1 MVCARF
7 DFFMLSGQKKIF
19 LRSLFASLC
28 VVSNLAFAIKVEPGA
43 GVGLEF
49 TDNAKLTSDEDSS
62 DRVSDTIAVG
72 YVGLSFVEKEGKIQ
86 YDVNAALSKQIY
98 LDDSFADQQYF
109 NLGASAN
116 WEMLRNRFNWFLRD
130 RFSQRPIQELT
141 SNTPDN
147 LQDSNIFTFGANLNW
162 PISSVQNFTLT
173 PQFSQHYFEE
183 QSTDNEQL
191 SLAASWNYQAFRL
204 TSMGL
209 NLGIRNVDYTE
220 KDSSGQSRAGTDFLN
235 ASILFNTQFRRS
247 NFIVDIGTT
256 TVKRGDGSGGTGFS
270 GSGFTGSAAWIGDL
284 TKTST
289 LKTSFSTEL
298 TDASSVAFSADSPEN
313 SSVDNLEVTADVVRN
328 SLFHL
333 TYIRDDASLNSRYW
347 IESRKVRYSG
357 TLLTRETQAVGLM
370 FSRPITRLLSSSA
383 YLKFNRTKQLET
395 LRKDKRYTAGV
406 SLKYRMSRK
415 MNVLF
420 DVKFRKKNSNS
431 VSDNYDESSV
441 FVRLVYGFGDV
452 RRPTRAGGF

>member
-1 MVCARF
+1 
-7 DFFMLSGQKKIF
+7 MLSGQKKIF
-19 LRSLFASLC
+19 FRSVLVSLC
-28 VVSNLAFAIKVEPGA
+28 VVSNLALAIKIEP
-43 GVGLEF
+43 GVGLGVEY
-49 TDNAKLTSDEDSS
+49 TDNAKLTADEDSS
-62 DRVSDTIAVG
+62 SRISDTIAVG
-72 YVGLSFVEKEGKIQ
+72 YVGLNFVEKEGSIQ
-86 YDVNAALSKQIY
+86 YDVNTTLSKQVY
-98 LDDSFADQQYF
+98 LDDSFSDEQYF

-116 WEMLRNRFNWFLRD
+116 WEMIRNRFNWFLRD
-130 RFSQRPIQELT
+130 RFAQRPIKELT

-183 QSTDNEQL
+183 QSTDNQQL

-209 NLGIRNVDYTE
+209 NFGIRNVDYTE
-220 KDSSGQSRAGTDFLN
+220 KNTSGQSRSDTDFLN
-235 ASILFNTQFRRS
+235 ASVLFNTKFRRS

-256 TVKRGDGSGGTGFS
+256 TVKRGDGLGNSGFS
-270 GSGFTGSAAWIGDL
+270 GSGFTGKAEWIGDL
-284 TKTST
+284 TSAST
-289 LKTSFSTEL
+289 LRTSFSTEL

-357 TLLTRETQAVGLM
+357 TLLTRETQAVGLT
-370 FSRPITRLLSSSA
+370 FSRPITRLLSSSM
-383 YLKFNRTKQLET
+383 YLKYNRTKQLET
-395 LRKDKRYTAGV
+395 LRLDKRYTTGI

-415 MNVLF
+415 MNALF

-431 VSDNYDESSV
+431 AADKYDETSI

-452 RRPTRAGGF
+452 TRPTRAGGF

>member
-1 MVCARF
+1 
-7 DFFMLSGQKKIF
+7 MLSGQKKTFF
-19 LRSLFASLC
+19 LSVLVSLF
-28 VVSNLAFAIKVEPGA
+28 VVSNLALAIKIEPGV
-43 GVGLEF
+43 GVGVEY
-49 TDNAKLTSDEDSS
+49 TDNAKLTADENSS
-62 DRVSDTIAVG
+62 SRVSDTIAVG
-72 YVGLSFVEKEGKIQ
+72 YVGLKAFETEGEIQ
-86 YDVNAALSKQIY
+86 YDVNATLSKLIY
-98 LDDSFADQQYF
+98 LDDSFSDQQYF

-116 WEMLRNRFNWFLRD
+116 WEMIRNRFNWFLRD
-130 RFSQRPIQELT
+130 RFTQRPIRELT

-183 QSTDNEQL
+183 QTTDNQQL

-209 NLGIRNVDYTE
+209 NLGVRNVDYTE
-220 KDSSGQSRAGTDFLN
+220 ENTSGLSRSDTDFLN
-235 ASILFNTQFRRS
+235 ASVLFNTQFRRS
-247 NFIVDIGTT
+247 NFIFDLGVTK
-256 TVKRGDGSGGTGFS
+256 VERSDGSGNSGFS
-270 GSGFTGSAAWIGDL
+270 GSGFTGKVEWIGDL
-284 TKTST
+284 TSKST
-289 LKTSFSTEL
+289 LRTSFSTEL

-357 TLLTRETQAVGLM
+357 TLLTRETQAVGLT
-370 FSRPITRLLSSSA
+370 FSRPITRLLSSSI
-383 YLKFNRTKQLET
+383 YLKYNRTKQLET
-395 LRKDKRYTAGV
+395 LRLDKRYTTGI

-415 MNVLF
+415 MNALF

-431 VSDNYDESSV
+431 AADKYDETSI

-452 RRPTRAGGF
+452 TRPTRAGGF

>member
-1 MVCARF
+1 
-7 DFFMLSGQKKIF
+7 MLSGQQKIF
-19 LRSLFASLC
+19 FRSVLIGLC
-28 VVSNLAFAIKVEPGA
+28 VVSNLAFAIKIEPGV
-43 GVGLEF
+43 GVGVEY
-49 TDNAKLTSDEDSS
+49 TDNAKLTADNDSGN
-62 DRVSDTIAVG
+62 RVSDAIAIG
-72 YVGLSFVEKEGKIQ
+72 YVGLNFVEKEGNIQ

-116 WEMLRNRFNWFLRD
+116 WEVLRNRFNWFVRD
-130 RFSQRPIQELT
+130 RFNQRPIQELT

-173 PQFSQHYFEE
+173 PQLSQHYFEK
-183 QSTDNEQL
+183 QSTDNQQL

-209 NLGIRNVDYTE
+209 NLGARAVDYTE
-220 KDSSGQSRAGTDFLN
+220 ENSSGQSRSDTDFLN
-235 ASILFNTQFRRS
+235 ASILFNTRFRRS
-247 NFIVDIGTT
+247 NLVFDIGTT
-256 TVKRGDGSGGTGFS
+256 SVKQSDGSNNSGFS
-270 GSGFTGSAAWIGDL
+270 GSGFTGKVEWIGDL
-284 TKTST
+284 TSSSN
-289 LKTSFSTEL
+289 LRTSFSTEL
-298 TDASSVAFSADSPEN
+298 TDASSVAFSADNPEN

-357 TLLTRETQAVGLM
+357 TLLTRETQAVGLTLN
-370 FSRPITRLLSSSA
+370 RPITRLLSSSA

-395 LRKDKRYTAGV
+395 LRKDKRYTAGA
-406 SLKYRMSRK
+406 SLKYLMSRK
-415 MNVLF
+415 MNALF

-431 VSDNYDESSV
+431 VDDKYDEFSV
-441 FVRLVYGFGDV
+441 FIRLVYGFGDV
-452 RRPTRAGGF
+452 TRPTRSGGF

>member
-1 MVCARF
+1 
-7 DFFMLSGQKKIF
+7 MLSGQQK
-19 LRSLFASLC
+19 LFFQSVLAGLC
-28 VVSNLAFAIKVEPGA
+28 VVSNLAFAIKFEPG
-43 GVGLEF
+43 VGIGAEY
-49 TDNAKLTSDEDSS
+49 TDNAKLTPDSDS
-62 DRVSDTIAVG
+62 DNRVSDTVVVG
-72 YVGLSFVEKEGKIQ
+72 YVGLGFVEKEGEIQ
-86 YDVNAALSKQIY
+86 YDVNAALSKQTY
-98 LDDSFADQQYF
+98 LNDSFSDQEYF
-109 NLGASAN
+109 NLNASAN
-116 WEMLRNRFNWFLRD
+116 WEMLKDRLSWFVSD
-130 RFSQRPIQELT
+130 RYSQRLIQELT

-147 LQDSNIFTFGANLNW
+147 LQDSNIFTFGANINFH
-162 PISSVQNFTLT
+162 ISSIQNLSLV

-183 QSTDNEQL
+183 QTTDNQQL

-209 NLGIRNVDYTE
+209 NFSARNVDYTE
-220 KDSSGQSRAGTDFLN
+220 EDALGPSRADTDFLT

-256 TVKRGDGSGGTGFS
+256 KVKRDTGLNDSGFS
-270 GSGFTGSAAWIGDL
+270 GSGFTGSAAWIADL
-284 TKTST
+284 TTTST

-357 TLLTRETQAVGLM
+357 TQLTRETQAVGLT
-370 FSRPITRLLSSSA
+370 FSRPITRLLSSSVYA
-383 YLKFNRTKQLET
+383 KYNRTKQLET
-395 LRKDKRYTAGV
+395 LRKDKRYTVGAH
-406 SLKYRMSRK
+406 LKYRMSRK
-415 MNVLF
+415 MNAVF

-431 VSDNYDESSV
+431 AADKYDEASV
-441 FVRLVYGFGDV
+441 FARLVYGFGDV
-452 RRPTRAGGF
+452 TRPTRAGGF